1 MHGNRGRMPAAKVK
15 DTKKTFKNILSL
27 LKPYR
32 LKIVFVIIMALIAT
46 ILSIL
51 GPKILGDATTVL
63 FEGLV
68 AKIQGT
74 GSVDFDK
81 IKSILLMLSGIYLL
95 SFSFSTIQSF
105 VMAKVSRNITY
116 GLREKMQ
123 MKIDRLPI
131 SYFDNHKTGD
141 TLSLVTNDID
151 VIDTNL
157 TNSITQVITSLTTIV
172 GTLYM
177 MISINVQMTLIALLI
192 LPLTVV
198 LMMFVFKRSQKYFVS
213 QQSNLGRINSHI
225 EEMYTTQSLVKAFNG
240 EEASMQT
247 FEMINDDL
255 YQTSWRSNFF
265 SGLIQPIMNFVGN
278 AGYVLISILGG
289 WYATQ
294 GIISVGNIQSFIQ
307 YMRNFINPI
316 SQVASLS
323 TQFQQTLAASE
334 RVFEYL
340 EQVEE
345 IDDSQ
350 VAYNLESIEGNVT
363 FENVNFG
370 YTTDKTIINDFSL
383 YVRPGQKV
391 AIVGPT
397 GAGKTTIV
405 KLLMRFYDVTSG
417 SILIDGIDLRDFKRE
432 DLRSL
437 IGMVLQDTWL
447 YSDTIMENIRYG
459 NLSADDNAV
468 IDAAKQAQAD
478 HFIRTLSKGY
488 NTVLDEETSNVSQG
502 QKQLLTIA
510 RAIIADPKIL
520 ILDEATS
527 SVDTRTEV
535 LIQKALDTLMKGR
548 TSFIIAHRLSTI
560 RNADMILVMENGDIV
575 EVGDHDTLLEKNG
588 AYASLYNS
596 QFSEEEA

>member
-1 MHGNRGRMPAAKVK
+1 MHGNRLKMPASKVK
-15 DTKKTFKNILSL
+15 DSKKTLKGIMGL
-27 LKPYR
+27 LAPYTV
-32 LKIVFVIIMALIAT
+32 KIIFVIIMALVAT
-46 ILSIL
+46 LLSIL

-68 AKIQGT
+68 SKIQGT

-81 IKSILLMLSGIYLL
+81 IKGILFTLAAIYIL
-95 SFSFSTIQSF
+95 SFSFSSIQSL

-123 MKIDRLPI
+123 AKIDKLPI
-131 SYFDNHKTGD
+131 KYFDKHQTGD
-141 TLSLVTNDID
+141 TLSMVTNDID
-151 VIDTNL
+151 AIDTNL
-157 TNSITQVITSLTTIV
+157 TNSITQVITSVTTV
-172 GTLYM
+172 LGTLYM
-177 MISINVQMTLIALLI
+177 MISINWQMTLVALLV
-192 LPLTVV
+192 LPLSVV
-198 LMMFVFKRSQKYFVS
+198 LMISIFKRSQKYFVS
-213 QQSNLGRINSHI
+213 QQSNLGKINSHI
-225 EEMYTTQSLVKAFNG
+225 EEMYTTQNIVKAFNG
-240 EEASMQT
+240 EKEALDT
-247 FEMINDDL
+247 FDSINEQL
-255 YQTSWRSNFF
+255 YNTTWKSNFF
-265 SGLIQPIMNFVGN
+265 SGLVQPIMNFVGN
-278 AGYVLISILGG
+278 AGYVIISILGG

-307 YMRNFINPI
+307 YVRNFMNPI
-316 SQVASLS
+316 SQIASIS
-323 TQFQQTLAASE
+323 AQFQQTLAASE

-340 EQVEE
+340 EEEEEAKDSPVDYDVETVE
-345 IDDSQ
+345 GS
-350 VAYNLESIEGNVT
+350 VA

-370 YTTDKTIINDFSL
+370 YVEGKTIINDFSL
-383 YVRPGQKV
+383 FVRPGQKV

-417 SILIDGIDLRDFKRE
+417 SITIDGIDLRDYKRD

-459 NLSADDNAV
+459 NLEASDEAV
-468 IDAAKQAQAD
+468 ISAAKQAQAD

-488 NTVLDEETSNVSQG
+488 QTILDEETSNVSQG

-510 RAIIADPKIL
+510 RAILADPKIL

-535 LIQKALDTLMKGR
+535 LIQKALDILMQGR

-575 EVGDHDTLLEKNG
+575 EVGDHDTLLNQGG
-588 AYASLYNS
+588 AYANLYNS

>member
-1 MHGNRGRMPAAKVK
+1 MHGNRAKMPASKVK
-15 DTKKTFKNILSL
+15 DSKKTMKGILGL
-27 LKPYR
+27 LAPYKFR
-32 LKIVFVIIMALIAT
+32 IIFVILMALIAT

-68 AKIQGT
+68 AKIQGS
-74 GSVDFDK
+74 GSVDFAK
-81 IKSILLMLSGIYLL
+81 IGRILLTLIGIYVL
-95 SFSFSTIQSF
+95 SFAFSAVQSF
-105 VMAKVSRNITY
+105 VMARVSRNITY

-123 MKIDRLPI
+123 AKIENLPI
-131 SYFDNHKTGD
+131 AYFDKHSTGD
-141 TLSLVTNDID
+141 SLSLVTNDVD

-157 TNSITQVITSLTTIV
+157 TNSITQVITSVTTIL

-177 MISINVQMTLIALLI
+177 MISINWQMTLVALLV
-192 LPLTVV
+192 LPLSVV
-198 LMMFVFKRSQKYFVS
+198 LMMFVFKRSQKYFVA
-213 QQSNLGRINSHI
+213 QQSNLGKINSHI
-225 EEMYTTQSLVKAFNG
+225 EEMYSTQNLVKAFNG
-240 EEASMQT
+240 EKQALDT
-247 FEMINDDL
+247 FDDINEDL
-255 YQTSWRSNFF
+255 YDTSWKSNFF
-265 SGLIQPIMNFVGN
+265 SGLVQPIMNFVGN

-289 WYATQ
+289 WYATR

-307 YMRNFINPI
+307 YMRTFINPI
-316 SQVASLS
+316 SQMASIS

-340 EQVEE
+340 EQDEE
-345 IDDSQ
+345 TKDSP
-350 VAYNLESIEGNVT
+350 VDYDLNKIEGSVT

-370 YTTDKTIINDFSL
+370 YVENTTIINDFSL
-383 YVRPGQKV
+383 HVRPGQKV

-405 KLLMRFYDVTSG
+405 KLLMRFYDVTGG
-417 SILIDGIDLRDFKRE
+417 SIYIDGIDLRDYKRD

-459 NLSADDNAV
+459 NLEASDEAV
-468 IDAAKQAQAD
+468 IEASKKAQSD
-478 HFIRTLSKGY
+478 HFVRTLSKGY
-488 NTVLDEETSNVSQG
+488 QTVLDEETSNVSQG

-535 LIQKALDTLMKGR
+535 LIQKALDTLMMGR

-560 RNADMILVMENGDIV
+560 RNADMILVMEKGDIV
-575 EVGDHDTLLEKNG
+575 EVGDHETLLERGG
-588 AYASLYNS
+588 AYANLYNS
-596 QFSEEEA
+596 QFSEEEE

>member
-1 MHGNRGRMPAAKVK
+1 MHGNRAKMPASKVK
-15 DTKKTFKNILSL
+15 DSKKTMKGILGL
-27 LKPYR
+27 LAPYKFR
-32 LKIVFVIIMALIAT
+32 IIFVIVMALIAT

-68 AKIQGT
+68 AKIQGS
-74 GSVDFDK
+74 GSVDFAK
-81 IKSILLMLSGIYLL
+81 IGRILLTLIGIYVL
-95 SFSFSTIQSF
+95 SFAFSAVQSF
-105 VMAKVSRNITY
+105 VMARVSRNITY

-123 MKIDRLPI
+123 AKIESLPI
-131 SYFDNHKTGD
+131 AYFDKHSTGD
-141 TLSLVTNDID
+141 SLSLVTNDVD

-157 TNSITQVITSLTTIV
+157 TNSITQVITSVTTIL

-177 MISINVQMTLIALLI
+177 MISINWQMTLVALLV
-192 LPLTVV
+192 LPLSVV
-198 LMMFVFKRSQKYFVS
+198 LMMFVFKRSQKYFVA
-213 QQSNLGRINSHI
+213 QQSNLGKINSHI
-225 EEMYTTQSLVKAFNG
+225 EEMYSTQNLVKAFNG
-240 EEASMQT
+240 EKQALDT
-247 FEMINDDL
+247 FDDINEDL
-255 YQTSWRSNFF
+255 YDTSWKSNFF
-265 SGLIQPIMNFVGN
+265 SGLVQPIMNFVGN

-289 WYATQ
+289 WYATR

-307 YMRNFINPI
+307 YMRTFINPI
-316 SQVASLS
+316 SQIASIS

-340 EQVEE
+340 EQEE
-345 IDDSQ
+345 ETKDSP
-350 VAYNLESIEGNVT
+350 VDYDLNKIEGSVT

-370 YTTDKTIINDFSL
+370 YVENTTIINDFSL
-383 YVRPGQKV
+383 HVRPGQKV

-405 KLLMRFYDVTSG
+405 KLLMRFYDVTAG
-417 SILIDGIDLRDFKRE
+417 SIYIDGIDLRDYKRD

-459 NLSADDNAV
+459 NLEASDEAV
-468 IDAAKQAQAD
+468 IEASKKAQSD
-478 HFIRTLSKGY
+478 HFVRTLSKGY
-488 NTVLDEETSNVSQG
+488 QTVLDEETSNVSQG

-535 LIQKALDTLMKGR
+535 LIQKALDTLMMGR

-560 RNADMILVMENGDIV
+560 RNADMILVMEKGDIV
-575 EVGDHDTLLEKNG
+575 EVGDHETLLERGG
-588 AYASLYNS
+588 AYANLYNS
-596 QFSEEEA
+596 QFSEEEE

>member
-1 MHGNRGRMPAAKVK
+1 MHGNRAKMPASKVK
-15 DTKKTFKNILSL
+15 DSKKTMKGILGL
-27 LKPYR
+27 LAPYKFR
-32 LKIVFVIIMALIAT
+32 IIFVIMMALIAT

-68 AKIQGT
+68 AKIQGS
-74 GSVDFDK
+74 GSVDFAK
-81 IKSILLMLSGIYLL
+81 IGRILLTLIGIYVL
-95 SFSFSTIQSF
+95 SFAFSAVQSF
-105 VMAKVSRNITY
+105 VMARVSRNITY

-123 MKIDRLPI
+123 AKIESLPI
-131 SYFDNHKTGD
+131 AYFDKHSTGD
-141 TLSLVTNDID
+141 SLSLVTNDVD

-157 TNSITQVITSLTTIV
+157 TNSITQVITSVTTIL

-177 MISINVQMTLIALLI
+177 MISINWQMTLVALLV
-192 LPLTVV
+192 LPLSVV
-198 LMMFVFKRSQKYFVS
+198 LMMFVFKRSQKYFVA
-213 QQSNLGRINSHI
+213 QQSNLGKINSHI
-225 EEMYTTQSLVKAFNG
+225 EEMYSTQNLVKAFNG
-240 EEASMQT
+240 EKQALDT
-247 FEMINDDL
+247 FDDINEDL
-255 YQTSWRSNFF
+255 YDTSWKSNFF
-265 SGLIQPIMNFVGN
+265 SGLVQPIMNFVGN

-289 WYATQ
+289 WYATR

-307 YMRNFINPI
+307 YMRTFINPI
-316 SQVASLS
+316 SQIASIS

-340 EQVEE
+340 EQEE
-345 IDDSQ
+345 ETKDSP
-350 VAYNLESIEGNVT
+350 VDYDLNKIEGSVT

-370 YTTDKTIINDFSL
+370 YVENTTIINDFSL
-383 YVRPGQKV
+383 HVRPGQKV

-405 KLLMRFYDVTSG
+405 KLLMRFYDVTGG
-417 SILIDGIDLRDFKRE
+417 SIYIDGIDLRDYKRD

-459 NLSADDNAV
+459 NLEASDEAV
-468 IDAAKQAQAD
+468 IEASKKAQSD
-478 HFIRTLSKGY
+478 HFVRTLSKGY
-488 NTVLDEETSNVSQG
+488 QTVLDEETSNVSQG

-535 LIQKALDTLMKGR
+535 LIQKALDTLMMGR

-560 RNADMILVMENGDIV
+560 RNADMILVMEKGDIV
-575 EVGDHDTLLEKNG
+575 EVGDHETLLERGG
-588 AYASLYNS
+588 AYANLYNS
-596 QFSEEEA
+596 QFSEEEE

>member
-1 MHGNRGRMPAAKVK
+1 MHGNRAKMPASKVK
-15 DTKKTFKNILSL
+15 DSKKTMKGILGL
-27 LKPYR
+27 LAPYKFR
-32 LKIVFVIIMALIAT
+32 IIFVILMALIAT

-68 AKIQGT
+68 AKIQGS
-74 GSVDFDK
+74 GSVDFAK
-81 IKSILLMLSGIYLL
+81 IGRILLTLIGIYVL
-95 SFSFSTIQSF
+95 SFAFSAVQSF
-105 VMAKVSRNITY
+105 VMARVSRNITY

-123 MKIDRLPI
+123 AKIENLPI
-131 SYFDNHKTGD
+131 AYFDKHSTGD
-141 TLSLVTNDID
+141 SLSLVTNDVD

-157 TNSITQVITSLTTIV
+157 TNSITQVITSVTTIL

-177 MISINVQMTLIALLI
+177 MISINWQMTLVALLV
-192 LPLTVV
+192 LPLSVV
-198 LMMFVFKRSQKYFVS
+198 LMMFVFKRSQKYFVA
-213 QQSNLGRINSHI
+213 QQSNLGKINSHI
-225 EEMYTTQSLVKAFNG
+225 EEMYSTQNLVKAFNG
-240 EEASMQT
+240 EKQALDT
-247 FEMINDDL
+247 FDDINEDL
-255 YQTSWRSNFF
+255 YDTSWKSNFF
-265 SGLIQPIMNFVGN
+265 SGLVQPIMNFVGN

-289 WYATQ
+289 WYATR

-307 YMRNFINPI
+307 YMRTFINPI
-316 SQVASLS
+316 SQIASIS

-340 EQVEE
+340 EQEE
-345 IDDSQ
+345 ETKDSP
-350 VAYNLESIEGNVT
+350 VDYDLNEIEGSVT

-370 YTTDKTIINDFSL
+370 YVENTTIINDFSL
-383 YVRPGQKV
+383 HVRPGQKV

-405 KLLMRFYDVTSG
+405 KLLMRFYDVTGG
-417 SILIDGIDLRDFKRE
+417 SIYIDGIDLRDYKRD

-459 NLSADDNAV
+459 NLEASDEAV
-468 IDAAKQAQAD
+468 IEASKKAQSD
-478 HFIRTLSKGY
+478 HFVRTLSKGY
-488 NTVLDEETSNVSQG
+488 QTVLDEETSNVSQG

-535 LIQKALDTLMKGR
+535 LIQKALDTLMMGR

-560 RNADMILVMENGDIV
+560 RNADMILVMEKGDIV
-575 EVGDHDTLLEKNG
+575 EVGDHKTLLERGG
-588 AYASLYNS
+588 AYANLYNS
-596 QFSEEEA
+596 QFSEEEE

>member
-1 MHGNRGRMPAAKVK
+1 MHGNRAKMPASKVK
-15 DTKKTFKNILSL
+15 DSKKTMKGILGL
-27 LKPYR
+27 LAPYKFR
-32 LKIVFVIIMALIAT
+32 IIFVIMMALIAT

-68 AKIQGT
+68 AKIQGS
-74 GSVDFDK
+74 GSVDFAK
-81 IKSILLMLSGIYLL
+81 IGRILLTLIGIYVL
-95 SFSFSTIQSF
+95 SFAFSAVQSF
-105 VMAKVSRNITY
+105 VMARVSRNITY

-123 MKIDRLPI
+123 AKIENLPI
-131 SYFDNHKTGD
+131 AYFDKHSTGD
-141 TLSLVTNDID
+141 SLSLVTNDVD

-157 TNSITQVITSLTTIV
+157 TNSITQVITSVTTIL

-177 MISINVQMTLIALLI
+177 MISINWQMTLVALLV
-192 LPLTVV
+192 LPLSVV
-198 LMMFVFKRSQKYFVS
+198 LMMFVFKRSQKYFVA
-213 QQSNLGRINSHI
+213 QQSNLGKINSHI
-225 EEMYTTQSLVKAFNG
+225 EEMYSTQNLVKAFNG
-240 EEASMQT
+240 EKQALDT
-247 FEMINDDL
+247 FDDINEDL
-255 YQTSWRSNFF
+255 YDTSWKSNFF
-265 SGLIQPIMNFVGN
+265 SGLVQPIMNFVGN

-289 WYATQ
+289 WYATR

-307 YMRNFINPI
+307 YMRTFINPI
-316 SQVASLS
+316 SQIASIS

-340 EQVEE
+340 EQEE
-345 IDDSQ
+345 ETKDSP
-350 VAYNLESIEGNVT
+350 VDYDLNKIEGSVT

-370 YTTDKTIINDFSL
+370 YVENTTIINDFSL
-383 YVRPGQKV
+383 HVRPGQKV

-405 KLLMRFYDVTSG
+405 KLLMRFYDVTGG
-417 SILIDGIDLRDFKRE
+417 SIYIDGIDLRDYKRD

-459 NLSADDNAV
+459 NLEASDEAV
-468 IDAAKQAQAD
+468 IEASKKAQSD
-478 HFIRTLSKGY
+478 HFVRTLSKGY
-488 NTVLDEETSNVSQG
+488 QTVLDEETSNVSQG

-535 LIQKALDTLMKGR
+535 LIQKALDTLMMGR

-560 RNADMILVMENGDIV
+560 RNADMILVMEKGDIV
-575 EVGDHDTLLEKNG
+575 EVGDHETLLERGG
-588 AYASLYNS
+588 AYANLYNS
-596 QFSEEEA
+596 QFSEEEE

>member
-1 MHGNRGRMPAAKVK
+1 MHGNRAKMPASKVK
-15 DTKKTFKNILSL
+15 DSKKTMKGILGL
-27 LKPYR
+27 LAPYKFR
-32 LKIVFVIIMALIAT
+32 IIFVIMMALIAT

-68 AKIQGT
+68 AKIQGS
-74 GSVDFDK
+74 GSVNFAK
-81 IKSILLMLSGIYLL
+81 IGRILLTLIGIYVL
-95 SFSFSTIQSF
+95 SFAFSAVQSF
-105 VMAKVSRNITY
+105 VMARVSRNITY

-123 MKIDRLPI
+123 AKIESLPI
-131 SYFDNHKTGD
+131 AYFDKHSTGD
-141 TLSLVTNDID
+141 SLSLVTNDVD

-157 TNSITQVITSLTTIV
+157 TNSITQVITSVTTIL

-177 MISINVQMTLIALLI
+177 MISINWQMTLVALLV
-192 LPLTVV
+192 LPLSVV
-198 LMMFVFKRSQKYFVS
+198 LMMFVFKRSQKYFVA
-213 QQSNLGRINSHI
+213 QQSNLGKINSHI
-225 EEMYTTQSLVKAFNG
+225 EEMYSTQNLVKAFNG
-240 EEASMQT
+240 EKQALDT
-247 FEMINDDL
+247 FDDINEDL
-255 YQTSWRSNFF
+255 YDTSWKSNFF
-265 SGLIQPIMNFVGN
+265 SGLVQPIMNFVGN

-289 WYATQ
+289 WYATR

-307 YMRNFINPI
+307 YMRTFINPI
-316 SQVASLS
+316 SQIASIS

-340 EQVEE
+340 EQEE
-345 IDDSQ
+345 ETKDSP
-350 VAYNLESIEGNVT
+350 VDYDLNKIEGSVT

-370 YTTDKTIINDFSL
+370 YVENTTIINDFSL
-383 YVRPGQKV
+383 HVRPGQKV

-405 KLLMRFYDVTSG
+405 KLLMRFYDVTGG
-417 SILIDGIDLRDFKRE
+417 SIYIDGIDLRDYKRD

-459 NLSADDNAV
+459 NLEASDEAV
-468 IDAAKQAQAD
+468 IEASKKAQSD
-478 HFIRTLSKGY
+478 HFVRTLSKGY
-488 NTVLDEETSNVSQG
+488 QTVLDEETSNVSQG

-535 LIQKALDTLMKGR
+535 LIQKALDTLMMGR

-560 RNADMILVMENGDIV
+560 RNADMILVMEKGDIV
-575 EVGDHDTLLEKNG
+575 EVGDHETLLERGG
-588 AYASLYNS
+588 AYANLYNS
-596 QFSEEEA
+596 QFSEEEE